1 MSWEST
7 IEPGRVS
14 LRIRLRTTAGPGRFQ
29 SSGSTSQRMMSYPN
43 SSWIHR
49 FSRSV
54 IDPYGGRSNVGLF
67 PVALL
72 IASSVR
78 CNWLR
83 TLSCDILARLGC
95 DQLWLAI
102 SCPSRAAR
110 ATMSGCSATFS
121 PMTKNVALVWCAAS
135 KSSSFGVSTALGP
148 SSKVIAMYGP
158 STCTELN
165 VIADSLGG
173 AGLFDAASFSRFG
186 DTALGAASI
195 ERAGIPGLG
204 GGAGGAASATAKLNL
219 AAHANNKR

>member
-29 SSGSTSQRMMSYPN
+29 SSGSTSQRIMSYPN

-54 IDPYGGRSNVGLF
+54 IDPYGGRSNVGLL
-67 PVALL
+67 PIALL

-83 TLSCDILARLGC
+83 TLSCDILAKLGC

-110 ATMSGCSATFS
+110 AT
-121 PMTKNVALVWCAAS
+121 
-135 KSSSFGVSTALGP
+135 
-148 SSKVIAMYGP
+148 IAG
-158 STCTELN
+158 
-165 VIADSLGG
+165 SLGG
-173 AGLFDAASFSRFG
+173 TGLFSVACFSTFG

-195 ERAGIPGLG
+195 EWAGILGLVA
-204 GGAGGAASATAKLNL
+204 GAVWAASATAKLNV
-219 AAHANNKR
+219 AAQP